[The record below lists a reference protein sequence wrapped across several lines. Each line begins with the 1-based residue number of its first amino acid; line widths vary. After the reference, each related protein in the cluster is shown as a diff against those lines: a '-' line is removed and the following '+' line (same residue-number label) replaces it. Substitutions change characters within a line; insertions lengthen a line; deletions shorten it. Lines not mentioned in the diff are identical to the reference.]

1 MSGSWT
7 NDEYILEKLLKADLK
22 IHKKAREN
30 ISIFFLVVQLK
41 SLISVWIRNDRS
53 LLLLQS

>member
-7 NDEYILEKLLKADLK
+7 NDEYILKKLLKADLK